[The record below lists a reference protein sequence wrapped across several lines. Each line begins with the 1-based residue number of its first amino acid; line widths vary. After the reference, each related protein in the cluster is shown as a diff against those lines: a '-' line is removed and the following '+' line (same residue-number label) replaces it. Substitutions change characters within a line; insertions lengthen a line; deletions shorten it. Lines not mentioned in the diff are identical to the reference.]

1 MSRIFL
7 FAFDFKEGTMN
18 DYILMFL
25 KERQIDWFYQYPGV
39 LAADLFGTDE
49 YHQLEVEDVVN
60 DRKEVYYLPDKK
72 YHRSVLER
80 LFPLKEKAIVTHE
93 PCYDVKLYLEND
105 DTFITSINA
114 CKQRVFDYYVG
125 MTFNMGTVKDDLRR
139 VIWVEIIA

>member
-1 MSRIFL
+1 MSFFL
-7 FAFDFKEGTMN
+7 FAFDFKERTMN
-18 DYILMFL
+18 DYIINFL

-72 YHRSVLER
+72 YHRCGLER
-80 LFPLKEKAIVTHE
+80 RYLLKEKAIMIHV
-93 PCYDVKLYLEND
+93 PCYDVKVYLEND

-114 CKQRVFDYYVG
+114 CKQHVFDYYMG
-125 MTFNMGTVKDDLRR
+125 KTFNMGTVEDDLQR
-139 VIWVEIIA
+139 VTWVEIIA